1 MPCKICSGKRLA
13 LDVASY
19 LLPLMLQERIAS
31 VLDECCLTDEELRAG
46 PSAWE
51 AWACPWDTLL
61 P

>member
-1 MPCKICSGKRLA
+1 
-13 LDVASY
+13 
-19 LLPLMLQERIAS
+19 MLQKSIAS
-31 VLDECCLTDEELRAG
+31 ILDECCLTDEELRTG